1 MMGFA
6 FWLSLVVLLMTA
18 GLAIDVLVGMRKL
31 GRLEDVPATLEED
44 APRVS
49 IIFSALNEAET
60 IEPALQSL
68 LAIDYPDLEI
78 VAIDDRST
86 DATPQ
91 ILDRMAQI
99 HQRLRVL
106 HIGELPA
113 GWLGKNHALYQ
124 GAGMATGDY
133 LVFTDADVMFEPRAI
148 ARAVHYCRRHGVD
161 HLTLFISLIART
173 HLLRA
178 LLVNFAIGFV
188 SRFKPWKVNA
198 SPKHF
203 LGLGPFNMV
212 RRETYRA
219 CGGHAA
225 LPMEVIDDL
234 MLGKLIK
241 TQGYRQ
247 HVLSAGASLSVEW
260 YRTTPEMIRGLQKNI
275 FSGFGF
281 QLTYL
286 VAATLVVLLMN
297 VWPWVGLFAAEG
309 AASAIN
315 AATLLVGFGLYADF
329 VRQNGWSYRC
339 LVFVPIVNFIAI
351 WMWWRACVLTLLRGG
366 IEWRG
371 THYPLSELKQSP
383 LGGL

>member
-1 MMGFA
+1 MGFA

-31 GRLEDVPATLEED
+31 GRLEHVPATLEEG

-68 LAIDYPDLEI
+68 LAIDYPNLEI
-78 VAIDDRST
+78 IAIDDRST

-91 ILDRMAQI
+91 ILDRMAQV
-99 HQRLRVL
+99 QPRLRVV
-106 HIGELPA
+106 HIGELPG
-113 GWLGKNHALYQ
+113 GWLGKNHALCQ
-124 GAGMATGDY
+124 GARIATGDY

-247 HVLSAGASLSVEW
+247 HVLSAGESLSVEW

-281 QLTYL
+281 QFTYL
-286 VAATLVVLLMN
+286 IAATLVVLLMN
-297 VWPWVGLFAAEG
+297 VWPWVGLCAVEG